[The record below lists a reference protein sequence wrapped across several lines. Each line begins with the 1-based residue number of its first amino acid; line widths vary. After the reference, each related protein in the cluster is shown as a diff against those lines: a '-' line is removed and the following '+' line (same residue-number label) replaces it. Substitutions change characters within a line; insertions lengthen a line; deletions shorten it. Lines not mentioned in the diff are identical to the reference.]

1 MINHLP
7 SDLWKIQYFFPF
19 SHKKSIIF
27 MYPDTLK
34 KFDQVGI
41 MGLIS
46 PLCRYRKKK
55 KNGNTWRLNAMIF
68 MSLQNMNDLTAYSFL
83 NKV

>member
-55 KNGNTWRLNAMIF
+55 KMETL
-68 MSLQNMNDLTAYSFL
+68 D
-83 NKV
+83 V